1 MHFYLDC
8 VPCLTKQAVES
19 IRMLTQD
26 SALQEKILRLILQ
39 EMYQLDYQESAP
51 YMSGLIHKIIKE
63 QTNCA
68 DPYQS
73 IKKDFNQAALELYDY
88 LEQSVQNS
96 PYPFERAIRFAASA
110 NIIDFGLSSTITI
123 EQVKETLQD
132 SLSRKLQFNTP
143 QELEQEIQKARK
155 ILYLGDNCGEIVID
169 KLLLTRMPREKV
181 TFVVKGQPVLND
193 AIMADAAF
201 AGITDLVRVID
212 NGSDIPGTI
221 LKYCSASFLEE
232 FAEADL
238 IIAKGQGNYE
248 CLSNLK
254 DKNIFFLFKVKCPVV
269 AEDTGSSVGDIILK
283 KLN

>member
-8 VPCLTKQAVES
+8 IPCLTKQAVES
-19 IRMLTQD
+19 VRMITKD

-39 EMYQLDYQESAP
+39 EMHDLDFKENGP
-51 YMSGLIHKIIKE
+51 YMSCLIHKIIKE

-73 IKKDFNQAALELYDY
+73 IKRDFNEAALKLYDY
-88 LEQSVQNS
+88 LEKSVQNS

-110 NIIDFGLSSTITI
+110 NIIDFGLSSDITM

-132 SLSRKLQFNTP
+132 SLSGKLQANTP

-169 KLLLTRMPREKV
+169 KLLLTRMPGEKV

-193 AIMADAAF
+193 AIMADAEF
-201 AGITDLVRVID
+201 AGITNLVRVID
-212 NGSDIPGTI
+212 NGSDVPGTI
-221 LKYCSASFLEE
+221 LRLCSDEFLKE

-248 CLSNLK
+248 CLNDLK

-283 KLN
+283 KL